1 MSHLVKLFCLSLCF
15 ACIPVAQNA
24 NAEQLTRFGLTT
36 LRPMSDQD
44 GDSVRGLGLL
54 ARHQGFSLISG
65 TLLDPATGSTLTERA
80 VQYTQVMSD
89 AAEGCCGM
97 PSIASVEAITTRDIA
112 LSEELTI
119 QGMTWFMNG
128 SILSDGLAY
137 AERF

>member
-36 LRPMSDQD
+36 LRPMADQD

>member
-1 MSHLVKLFCLSLCF
+1 
-15 ACIPVAQNA
+15 
-24 NAEQLTRFGLTT
+24 
-36 LRPMSDQD
+36 MSDQD

-97 PSIASVEAITTRDIA
+97 PSITSVQAMSTRDIA

-137 AERF
+137 A

>member
-1 MSHLVKLFCLSLCF
+1 MHRLVKLVCLSFCVTSILTT
-15 ACIPVAQNA
+15 QNA
-24 NAEQLTRFGLTT
+24 NAEQLTPFGLAT

-89 AAEGCCGM
+89 VAEGCCGM
-97 PSIASVEAITTRDIA
+97 PSIDFVQAASNRDVA
-112 LSEELTI
+112 LTEELTI
-119 QGMTWFMNG
+119 QGMNWLMNG
-128 SILSDGLAY
+128 SILSDGFAY

>member
-1 MSHLVKLFCLSLCF
+1 MPRLVKLVCLSFCVTSIL
-15 ACIPVAQNA
+15 ATQNA
-24 NAEQLTRFGLTT
+24 NAEQLTPFGLAT

-89 AAEGCCGM
+89 VAESCCGM
-97 PSIASVEAITTRDIA
+97 PSIDFVQAASNRDVA
-112 LSEELTI
+112 LTEELTI
-119 QGMTWFMNG
+119 QGMNWFMNG
-128 SILSDGLAY
+128 SILSDGFAY